1 MGRFKIAVIILAI
14 TFAIGILS
22 TVYITVTCGNLVEN
36 LNTVIIYVRKKDL
49 SKTAAEL
56 QKAIDEFEKMRPV
69 LNVLIGQ
76 GETNEIRGDLNKAIF
91 FTNIKSGESTLLY
104 LEECKMDLNRIITS
118 TLPTISTIL

>member
-1 MGRFKIAVIILAI
+1 MGRFKIAIAILI
-14 TFAIGILS
+14 VTLIIGILS
-22 TVYITVTCGNLVEN
+22 TVYITYTCGNLVES
-36 LNTVIIYVRKKDL
+36 LNTVITFVRKKD
-49 SKTAAEL
+49 SNKTAIEL

-91 FTNIKSGESTLLY
+91 FTNIKSGESALLY